1 MPTVQVSVKIDKK
14 IRDEARLVFENYGL
28 DLPTAIRSMITIAA
42 QKHTMPFVI
51 GKRPTSL
58 NGDEFESDTEY
69 FKQIPG
75 YWESIIE
82 ASNEPL
88 EKLTPAKECGWN
100 V

>member
-1 MPTVQVSVKIDKK
+1 MPAVQVSVKIDKK
-14 IRDEARLVFENYGL
+14 IRDEAQLVFENYGL

-42 QKHTMPFVI
+42 RKHTMPFVI
-51 GKRPTSL
+51 GKRPISL
-58 NGDEFESDTEY
+58 NGDEFENDTEY

-88 EKLTPAKECGWN
+88 EKLASAKECGWD